1 VTVQRDFGAG
11 PSVRDRDISA
21 SGVDLTAS
29 RRLGYG
35 LGNEYRLHLQ
45 EFDEMNRHQRRAA
58 QRQQAHGSAESE
70 TPVNVPTDLN
80 ALRITLPD
88 DLAMPSGT
96 LQAEDIVPAKPSL
109 VIRALAKILL
119 SPWVLARVQHPDVER
134 LLISFAVQT
143 NRIDVVDELTR
154 RQAMRSSALF

>member
-1 VTVQRDFGAG
+1 
-11 PSVRDRDISA
+11 
-21 SGVDLTAS
+21 VDLTAS

-35 LGNEYRLHLQ
+35 LTNEYRLPLQ

-58 QRQQAHGSAESE
+58 QRQQTHGSAESE
-70 TPVNVPTDLN
+70 TPVNVPADLN

-88 DLAMPSGT
+88 DLAMPYGT

-143 NRIDVVDELTR
+143 NRVDVVDELTR